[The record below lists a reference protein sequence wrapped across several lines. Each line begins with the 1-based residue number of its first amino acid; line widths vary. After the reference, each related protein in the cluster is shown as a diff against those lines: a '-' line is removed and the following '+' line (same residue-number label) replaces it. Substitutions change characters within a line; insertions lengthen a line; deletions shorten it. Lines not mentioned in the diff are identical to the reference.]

1 MEAIPL
7 PKAEEERLRHVRRVN
22 LKELNLRLDTQ
33 GEALHVL
40 RGDVNSFC
48 TFRVF
53 QA

>member
-7 PKAEEERLRHVRRVN
+7 PKAEEERLRYVRRVN
-22 LKELNLRLDTQ
+22 LRELNLRLDTQ
-33 GEALHVL
+33 GEPPHVL
-40 RGDVNSFC
+40 RGDENSFW